1 MNTGYVIY
9 ASYGE
14 YDDCAEIPMF
24 FCTMEME
31 AYLFIEALE
40 NKEQPYWQKVI
51 DFFRARA
58 GCSNSD
64 ISDEE
69 IEKYRM
75 PDDLGFGINKV
86 EILSL
91 MDKHPAT

>member
-14 YDDCAEIPMF
+14 YDDYNEIPMF
-24 FCTMEME
+24 FCNMEME
-31 AYLFIEALE
+31 AHLFIEALE

-58 GCSNSD
+58 GCSNSN

-69 IEKYRM
+69 IEQYRM
-75 PDDLGFGINKV
+75 PSDLGFGLSKV
-86 EILSL
+86 EVLSL